1 MDTTDLKVLTFNAA
15 TMALSFSELEEVLKI
30 LLLVA
35 SIGYTMQKWWIIN
48 KKRKEG

>member
-30 LLLVA
+30 LLLLA
-35 SIGYTMQKWWIIN
+35 SIGYTAQRWYLMN
-48 KKRKEG
+48 KKRKED

>member
-30 LLLVA
+30 LLLIA

-48 KKRKEG
+48 KKRKES

>member
-48 KKRKEG
+48 RKRKED

>member
-35 SIGYTMQKWWIIN
+35 SIGYTMQKWYIIN
-48 KKRKEG
+48 KKRKES

>member
-35 SIGYTMQKWWIIN
+35 SIGYTLQKWWIIN
-48 KKRKEG
+48 KKRKES

>member
-48 KKRKEG
+48 KKRKES

>member
-30 LLLVA
+30 LLLLA

-48 KKRKEG
+48 KKRKES